1 MLYNYIGDVMK
12 KIIIVLLCTLILC
25 GCKKNTKNDIEKNVM
40 KKDNIPIQE
49 YVDDNP
55 IKIGIYDGNK
65 LVKDYQTNFISKTDL
80 AVFNILYTNE
90 EIIDYNS
97 TKVNWKKYYDTYNN
111 IEKYKTGFYISF
123 EADGKLHE
131 KTILDSNNT
140 YVFDP
145 YMFIY
150 LYDDVN
156 QPDNTW
162 YSHVEPNEEN
172 ERTIFSSIKLYL
184 VDSDFITSPITLTV
198 FTYDSDDD
206 FDDDG
211 KYRGK
216 SSYTIHIS
224 NTN

>member
-1 MLYNYIGDVMK
+1 MK
-12 KIIIVLLCTLILC
+12 KIIIILTVFIFIC
-25 GCKKNTKNDIEKNVM
+25 GCNKDTSNDIEKNTI
-40 KKDNIPIQE
+40 KEDTIPIQE

-65 LVKDYQTNFISKTDL
+65 LVKDYETNFIPKTDL

-97 TKVNWKKYYDTYNN
+97 TKINWKKYYDTYNN

-172 ERTIFSSIKLYL
+172 ENTIFSSIKIYL
-184 VDSDFITSPITLTV
+184 VDSDSITSPITLTV

-206 FDDDG
+206 FDDEG
-211 KYRGK
+211 KYRGN

-224 NTN
+224 NIN

>member
-1 MLYNYIGDVMK
+1 MK
-12 KIIIVLLCTLILC
+12 KIIIILTILIFIC
-25 GCKKNTKNDIEKNVM
+25 GCNKDSSNDIEKNTI
-40 KKDNIPIQE
+40 KEDITPIQE
-49 YVDDNP
+49 YIDDNP

-65 LVKDYQTNFISKTDL
+65 LVKDYETNFIPKTDL

-97 TKVNWKKYYDTYNN
+97 TKINWKKFYDTYNN

-172 ERTIFSSIKLYL
+172 ENTIFSSIKIYL

-206 FDDDG
+206 FDEEC
-211 KYRGK
+211 KYRGN

-224 NTN
+224 NIK

>member
-1 MLYNYIGDVMK
+1 MLYNYIGEVMK
-12 KIIIVLLCTLILC
+12 KITIILLCVLILC
-25 GCKKNTKNDIEKNVM
+25 GCNKNTQSDMEKHAT
-40 KKDNIPIQE
+40 KEDNIPIKK

-97 TKVNWKKYYDTYNN
+97 TKVNWKKYYSTYSN

-123 EADGKLHE
+123 ETNGELHE

-150 LYDDVN
+150 LYDDIN
-156 QPDNTW
+156 QLDNTW
-162 YSHVEPNEEN
+162 YSHIEPNEEN
-172 ERTIFSSIKLYL
+172 ENTIFSSIKIYL
-184 VDSDFITSPITLTV
+184 VDSDSITSPITLTV

-206 FDDDG
+206 FNDEG